1 MPDTP
6 PLLHV
11 QDLRVTF
18 RTEDATVLAVD
29 GVSFEVRPGETL
41 GLVGESGSGKSVTA
55 MSMLQL
61 IPKPMGK
68 IEAGQ
73 AQFQGQDLL
82 QLRPGVLRKV
92 RGRKIGIIFQEPM
105 TALSPLH
112 TIGRQLIET
121 QRLHR
126 NISKAE
132 AHRVAVEWLG
142 KVGIPEP
149 EQRMDSFPFQLSGGM
164 RQRVMIAMVL
174 MLDPDLIIAD
184 EPTTALDVTTQRG
197 IFELILRMK
206 RPDSA
211 MLFITHDMGVIW
223 QLCDRVVVMKKGK
236 LVEQG
241 DVRQIFSAP
250 EHPYTQQLLSAVPRI
265 TDASRR
271 DAVPEPAPE
280 PLIRIEHLKTW
291 FPIKRGLL
299 ALTKGHVKAV
309 DDVSLDIFPGEIL
322 ALVGESGSGKSTLA
336 RTILGL
342 EKATAGSITFRSKDL
357 TQLGPKEFRPLRSD
371 LQMVFQDPF
380 SSLNPRMTVR
390 DILTEGMKEH
400 GKLEGDRSEV
410 AAQLL
415 REVELEPEHQWRY
428 PHEFSGGQR
437 QRICIARA
445 LSLKPKFIVC
455 DEAVSALDVTVQAR
469 VIDLLLGL
477 QDRHGLTY
485 LFVSHDL
492 SVVKRIADRT
502 AVMRHGKIVEMGPT
516 SEVIGNPQH
525 AYTQTLLAAVPVPGD
540 EASRESLRA
549 G

>member
-1 MPDTP
+1 M
-6 PLLHV
+6 
-11 QDLRVTF
+11 RF

-55 MSMLQL
+55 MSLLQL
-61 IPKPMGK
+61 IPKPSGT
-68 IEAGQ
+68 IEGGQ

-82 QLRPGVLRKV
+82 QLQPSVLRQV

-112 TIGRQLIET
+112 TVGRQLIET
-121 QRLHR
+121 LRLHQTL
-126 NISKAE
+126 SKE
-132 AHRVAVEWLG
+132 AARKIAVEWLD
-142 KVGIPEP
+142 KVGIPQAE
-149 EQRMDSFPFQLSGGM
+149 ERMDSFPFQLSGGM

-223 QLCDRVVVMKKGK
+223 QLCDRVVVMKKGN

-241 DVRQIFSAP
+241 DVRQIFDHP
-250 EHPYTQQLLSAVPRI
+250 EHPYTRQLLSAVPRI

-271 DAVPEPAPE
+271 AAQPEPPPE

-309 DDVSLDIFPGEIL
+309 DDVSLDIRPGEIL

-342 EKATAGSITFRSKDL
+342 EQATAGSIHFRGQDL
-357 TQLGPKEFRPLRSD
+357 TQLGPKAFRPLRAD

-390 DILTEGMKEH
+390 NILTEGLKEH
-400 GKLEGDRSEV
+400 GQLEGDRSEV

-477 QDRHGLTY
+477 QEKHGLTY

-525 AYTQTLLAAVPVPGD
+525 AYTQSLLAAVPVPGD
-540 EASRESLRA
+540 EASRESLRQ